1 MPRTDVSGK
10 RSEVLILAIPGIV
23 VLVAVAGILWA
34 TGFDGLYGQDAFA
47 YYDYAVGP
55 LRSSLLRGD
64 GLAPSFW
71 PPGYP
76 LLLLGFTLL
85 TGTAPSAGQWVSL
98 LAACLVAVFTGLLA
112 RELWTDP
119 GERPARWL
127 TLLAGLLAA
136 LNGQLWQSS
145 IMVTSD
151 TSALAA
157 VTIGT
162 WALARYGHHPRV
174 AWLGLAAGAVAW
186 AVVTRWAYALVA
198 LPCLA
203 LALIEVFRQPDRRS
217 CRQAVGVAAL
227 AVLIG
232 ASPLWAPVLSDL
244 TSGRQNEIRF
254 VGDFKVQTW
263 NPQNA
268 LRRDFFTS
276 DGQLHYRLPNGLY
289 YAVAPARWF
298 YLTPIIAPFMGL
310 GLIHLYR
317 NPSAARWLLL
327 VAWPLTVYGFHAGA
341 PWQIFRFT
349 LAYLPPLAIL
359 AALGL
364 SVSFSSRRFKRLV
377 VLVCV
382 VGMAAMLWS
391 AGNLALAQVRRK
403 EAHMA
408 VVRWTQTQVPRNAT
422 LVTFGLTATFRHYA
436 SLDTRELY
444 DLTDTDLERLLH
456 GDRPVFLLLESAGF
470 ERQWSRMRPGRN
482 YRLLRDGGHLLPRS
496 SRAGYDLYAIR

>member
-1 MPRTDVSGK
+1 M
-10 RSEVLILAIPGIV
+10 
-23 VLVAVAGILWA
+23 
-34 TGFDGLYGQDAFA
+34 
-47 YYDYAVGP
+47 
-55 LRSSLLRGD
+55 RSSRQWLTFTGS
-64 GLAPSFW
+64 PSFW

-85 TGTAPSAGQWVSL
+85 TGTSPSAGQWVSL
-98 LAACLVAVFTGLLA
+98 AAACLIAVFTGLLA

-119 GERPARWL
+119 CERPARRL
-127 TLLAGLLAA
+127 ALLAGLLAA

-145 IMVTSD
+145 IMVMSD

-162 WALARYGHHPRV
+162 WALARYGNHPRV

-203 LALIEVFRQPDRRS
+203 LALIEVFKQPNRRNGLH
-217 CRQAVGVAAL
+217 AVGVACL
-227 AVLIG
+227 AVVIG

-254 VGDFKVQTW
+254 VGDLQIQTW

-298 YLTPIIAPFMGL
+298 YLTPIIAPFICL
-310 GLIHLYR
+310 GLFHVYR

-327 VAWPLTVYGFHAGA
+327 AAWPLTVYVFHAGA
-341 PWQIFRFT
+341 PWQNFRFA

-364 SVSFSSRRFKRLV
+364 SVAFYSWRLKRLV
-377 VLVCV
+377 VMVCV
-382 VGMAAMLWS
+382 VGMTAMVWS

-408 VVRWTQTQVPRNAT
+408 VVRWTQTQVPRDAT

-470 ERQWSRMRPGRN
+470 EQQWSRMRPGGN
-482 YRLLRDGGHLLPRS
+482 YRLLRDGGHLFWQS
-496 SRAGYDLYAIR
+496 SWAGYDLYAIR